1 MNTKP
6 DPLPRRDFAV
16 LRHPIQDLPEASG
29 TPRLSSSKAARCVLL
44 AIRPVALALLFGLV
58 GLTGCSQN
66 EKPAA
71 AEQATAE
78 PNEAIIPRT
87 KPEIA
92 AVDNSLKAGAYDDAA
107 AQLLALVNSGR
118 EFSQQDA
125 AAYRRALNEA
135 YEKAFEAAEKGDT
148 RAQAALKMLR
158 AAAPR

>member
-6 DPLPRRDFAV
+6 DPLPRRVFAV
-16 LRHPIQDLPEASG
+16 SHHPLPAHPEVSEILRASHD
-29 TPRLSSSKAARCVLL
+29 KAAHCVLL
-44 AIRPVALALLFGLV
+44 AIRPVALAGLLGLLC
-58 GLTGCSQN
+58 LTGCSRSEN
-66 EKPAA
+66 PAA
-71 AEQATAE
+71 SGPATAE
-78 PNEAIIPRT
+78 PNDANTPGT

-92 AVDNSLKAGAYDDAA
+92 AVDNSLKSGAYDDAA

-118 EFSQQDA
+118 QFSQQDA
-125 AAYRRALNEA
+125 AEYRRALNEA

>member
-6 DPLPRRDFAV
+6 DPLPRRDFV
-16 LRHPIQDLPEASG
+16 VSRHPLPAHPETLG
-29 TPRLSSSKAARCVLL
+29 TPQTSLSKAARCVLL
-44 AIRPVALALLFGLV
+44 GIRLVALALLLGLL
-58 GLTGCSQN
+58 GLTGCSRS

-78 PNEAIIPRT
+78 PNEANIPST